1 MSRSVIY
8 HPTGPRKGSPW
19 MDTGKL
25 LTINLTTEEIEWA
38 DFPGALARRFL
49 GGRGINAWL
58 LAEHIG
64 PGTDPLGPENILM
77 LSCGLLTGTRVP
89 SSSRLHVG
97 ARSPLTGLLGSSNVG
112 GHFGAGLRAAGVNTL
127 LIQGHAR
134 RPVTLRIDDD
144 EVELRDATHLW
155 GLDSRTATGVL
166 QAESGEAVKLA
177 VIGVGGENLVRYACI
192 MTGDGHAAGRT
203 GLGAVKAVQ
212 PAPRGRPGGR
222 RLAGPLHRG
231 ARQRSRPHPRDDGG
245 YPADGQGL
253 LRCYGVG

>member
-25 LTINLTTEEIEWA
+25 LTINLTTEEIKWA

-89 SSSRLHVG
+89 SSSHLHVG
-97 ARSPLTGLLGSSNVG
+97 ARSPLT
-112 GHFGAGLRAAGVNTL
+112 
-127 LIQGHAR
+127 
-134 RPVTLRIDDD
+134 
-144 EVELRDATHLW
+144 
-155 GLDSRTATGVL
+155 
-166 QAESGEAVKLA
+166 
-177 VIGVGGENLVRYACI
+177 
-192 MTGDGHAAGRT
+192 
-203 GLGAVKAVQ
+203 
-212 PAPRGRPGGR
+212 
-222 RLAGPLHRG
+222 
-231 ARQRSRPHPRDDGG
+231 
-245 YPADGQGL
+245 
-253 LRCYGVG
+253 